1 MDCIN
6 HKGGV
11 KINNKYLVGIVVL
24 ILCVVG
30 FAYAFS
36 TFGTS
41 SSNGSK
47 VSITD
52 VAGRTVEVPATVNKV
67 VGVGCTDREI
77 VYLNAS
83 KKLVGIEQVES
94 NSTGGWGN
102 ELPYMIAH
110 PELMNLPIVGNAKTN
125 TVNYEE
131 IAKLNPDVVFAGDT
145 TQADT
150 IQNKTGIPTVVVYA
164 GSVGTSEQMNTYEKS
179 LQVMGKVL
187 GKEDRANEL
196 ISYMNSTEQDLANRT
211 ANVTDNTT
219 VYLAGQ
225 AYYGSQGI
233 TSTNPYYPPFMML
246 NVTNVASNANST
258 TNSTLHAIQIDKEQ
272 LVTWDPNVIFVEE
285 SSLNS
290 VENNTNISTDYSDIS
305 AIKNGNVYQVLSYC
319 LYSYNK
325 DEMFADAYYVGK
337 VLYPEQFSDV
347 DPEQKANEIFLE
359 FDGQSA
365 GSVYST
371 LKEKYGG
378 FKQVTL

>member
-1 MDCIN
+1 LIGTILGVLFIGVIFYAVFGLGSAIGN
-6 HKGGV
+6 TKG
-11 KINNKYLVGIVVL
+11 
-24 ILCVVG
+24 
-30 FAYAFS
+30 
-36 TFGTS
+36 T
-41 SSNGSK
+41 
-47 VSITD
+47 VSVTD
-52 VAGRTVEVPATVNKV
+52 VAGRTVQVPAQVDKV
-67 VGVGCTDREI
+67 VGTGCSDREI

-83 KKLVGIEQVES
+83 DKLVGVEQVET
-94 NSTGGWGN
+94 NLTGGWGN
-102 ELPYMIAH
+102 ELPYIIAH
-110 PELMNLPIVGNAKTN
+110 PELMSLPVVGNAKTN

-131 IAKLNPDVVFAGDT
+131 IAKLNPDVVFASDA

-150 IQNKTGIPTVVVYA
+150 IQNKTGIPTVVVYT
-164 GSVGTSEQMNTYEKS
+164 GSVGTSEQMDEYEKS

-196 ISYMNSTEQDLANRT
+196 INYMNSTEKDLANRT
-211 ANVTDNTT
+211 ANVSSNTT

-246 NVTNVASNANST
+246 NAVNVASNANST

-272 LVTWDPNVIFVEE
+272 LITWNPDYMFVEG
-285 SSLNS
+285 SSLTS
-290 VENNTNISTDYSDIS
+290 VENNTNNSADYSDIS
-305 AIKNGNVYQVLSYC
+305 AIKNGNVYGVLSYC

-325 DEMFADAYYVGK
+325 DEMFADAYYIGK

-347 DPEQKANEIFLE
+347 DPEEKANEIFVE

-371 LKEKYGG
+371 LKSDYGG
-378 FKQVTL
+378 FKKVSI